1 MQELALKSYVLGGI
15 TKSKSIYSV
24 VLFFVYFNDFFSNL
38 TFNTMNMQAKNFQ
51 QALDC
56 LLPMGIT
63 SENVA
68 ERYGG
73 TRLEFLCASEFF

>member
-1 MQELALKSYVLGGI
+1 
-15 TKSKSIYSV
+15 
-24 VLFFVYFNDFFSNL
+24 
-38 TFNTMNMQAKNFQ
+38 MNMQAKNFQ